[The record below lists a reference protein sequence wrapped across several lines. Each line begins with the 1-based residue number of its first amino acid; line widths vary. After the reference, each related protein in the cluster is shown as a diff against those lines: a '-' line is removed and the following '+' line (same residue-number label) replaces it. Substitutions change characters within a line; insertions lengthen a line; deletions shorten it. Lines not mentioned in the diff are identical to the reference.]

1 MSEQQAN
8 GRELALAM
16 EPPRLPWDPR
26 IGKRYGHLGVS
37 AATWRP
43 LIDAVYPNAKTVG
56 AVTLAL
62 GYCDARKLDPF
73 KRPVNIVPMWDSKK
87 KEYRETV
94 WPSIHELRTT
104 AHRTNYYAGRDA
116 TKEGPIMEATFTGK
130 VKDYSAGGRFVD
142 KTATVRFPEW
152 MEVTVY
158 RVTHGL
164 RCAYTARVYWL
175 EAYGKHA
182 GSDLPNDMWQRRSRG
197 QLDKCTEAA
206 ALRMAFPE
214 EIGGEYS
221 AEEMEGQTYEA
232 SPIETAASVAAENI
246 PSAPTKS
253 GPSRDAEDAEIIS
266 DPGDEGEPEP
276 KEDPPAKRS
285 KSLDAFGKAAK
296 ASETRSALDHVW
308 DMYDGKLSEA
318 EAAIAAEIY
327 DARIAE
333 IGG

>member
-8 GRELALAM
+8 GRDLAQI
-16 EPPRLPWDPR
+16 EPPRLPWHPGIEKRFGD
-26 IGKRYGHLGVS
+26 IGVNQS
-37 AATWRP
+37 TWRT
-43 LIDAVYPNAKTVG
+43 LTDAIFPSAKSTS
-56 AVTLAL
+56 AIILAL
-62 GYCDARKLDPF
+62 GYCKARELDPF

-104 AHRTNYYAGRDA
+104 AHRTREYAGRDA
-116 TKEGPIMEATFTGK
+116 TKEGPKTEATFTGK
-130 VKDYSAGGRFVD
+130 VKDYSAGGRLVD

-214 EIGGEYS
+214 ELGGEYS
-221 AEEMEGQTYEA
+221 AEEMEGQAYEA
-232 SPIETAASVAAENI
+232 SPIETAASVSAENI

-253 GPSRDAEDAEIIS
+253 GPSRDADEAEVIS
-266 DPGDEGEPEP
+266 EPGDEGEPDQ
-276 KEDPPAKRS
+276 KEDPPAKHS
-285 KSLDAFGKAAK
+285 KSLAAFGKAAK